1 MIINISIFE
10 PYCDICQDI
19 LLFFFDRPSG
29 TVGIC
34 RISNRIN
41 YHIFKWLYGILKNAE
56 QKKLPFNPIFD
67 ILLSR
72 ARGGKGEKMTRQVQN
87 RQGRIINPL
96 HTILFVSALLV
107 FIFTVV
113 YRMARSENFST
124 AMATLVESLLIVSF
138 FIFFGLFIAYLF
150 YFIHE
155 RIRQGSRHRQLWDM
169 FIDPSGRNA
178 IAGKS
183 HTDSLGLEQN
193 DEVGPGSNSWY
204 NFSSL

>member
-1 MIINISIFE
+1 
-10 PYCDICQDI
+10 
-19 LLFFFDRPSG
+19 
-29 TVGIC
+29 
-34 RISNRIN
+34 
-41 YHIFKWLYGILKNAE
+41 
-56 QKKLPFNPIFD
+56 
-67 ILLSR
+67 
-72 ARGGKGEKMTRQVQN
+72 MTRQVQN

-169 FIDPSGRNA
+169 FVDPSGRNA
-178 IAGKS
+178 IAGKP

-193 DEVGPGSNSWY
+193 DEVGPGSNS
-204 NFSSL
+204 